1 MDNDIDNDILISL
14 VEARPV
20 LWDKTM
26 DGFKDRNAA
35 RDAWRELCYPLKE
48 GFEEMQSKEKNEFG
62 KYGWISSTSRTLR

>member
-1 MDNDIDNDILISL
+1 
-14 VEARPV
+14 
-20 LWDKTM
+20 M